1 MSEIREKVLINKI
14 LSRPNTNRDYFCQ
27 INNCL
32 SNWKVERW
40 FLALIDF
47 FSIKRKTFIG
57 SLFLLIDKAS
67 KIFWSRLFV

>member
-47 FSIKRKTFIG
+47 FQ
-57 SLFLLIDKAS
+57 
-67 KIFWSRLFV
+67 